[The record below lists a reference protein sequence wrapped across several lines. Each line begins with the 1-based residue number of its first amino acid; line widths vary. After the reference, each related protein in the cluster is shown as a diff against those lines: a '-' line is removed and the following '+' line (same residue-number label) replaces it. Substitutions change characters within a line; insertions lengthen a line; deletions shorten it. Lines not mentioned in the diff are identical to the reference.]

1 MLTRII
7 TAIAA
12 LCIFVPICIFSDT
25 IVLEIAMAVLNV
37 TAIWEIWHCIRGD
50 EKENAERY
58 IGSFWLYLPIV
69 LASGVLVFLPRLTAW
84 LSVPF
89 VIDFANYENKNA
101 LYVLFLTCIV
111 LMMYVF
117 AVVVFSRG
125 KIAITNAGVMLMM
138 SIYVTTAFV
147 SILCLRNEPNGAA
160 LFLLPF
166 IGAWVSDTFA
176 YFTGRLFGKHKLI
189 PEVSPKKTVE
199 GAIGGIVFTAVG
211 FVVFGLIVRSAN
223 ASPDFVLLAVS
234 GAIVSV
240 ISQIGDLIASV
251 VKRHYGIKDYGKLFP
266 GHGGVMDRFDSVM
279 ATAPVLYILISLFPN
294 MFM

>member
-25 IVLEIAMAVLNV
+25 IILEIAMAVLNV
-37 TAIWEIWHCIRGD
+37 TAIWEIWHCVTGD
-50 EKENAERY
+50 DKEDRTRY
-58 IGSFWLYLPIV
+58 IGSFWLYLPVV
-69 LASGVLVFLPRLTAW
+69 LASAMLVFLPRIVSWSSDPL
-84 LSVPF
+84 
-89 VIDFANYENKNA
+89 VIDNAFLANRNA
-101 LYVLFLTCIV
+101 MYILFMVFFC

-117 AVVVFSRG
+117 AAVVFSRG
-125 KIAITNAGVMLMM
+125 KIAITNASVMLMM
-138 SIYVTTAFV
+138 SLYVTTAFV
-147 SILCLRNEPNGAA
+147 SILCLRGNPNGAA

-176 YFTGRLFGKHKLI
+176 YFTGRLLGKHKLI

-199 GAIGGIVFTAVG
+199 GAVGGIVFTAVG
-211 FVVFGLIVRSAN
+211 FVVFGLIVREGN
-223 ASPDFVLLAVS
+223 ATPNFILLAVS

-266 GHGGVMDRFDSVM
+266 GHGGVLDRFDSVM
-279 ATAPVLYILISLFPN
+279 ATAPVLYMLIRLFPN

>member
-12 LCIFVPICIFSDT
+12 LCLFVPICIFSDT

-37 TAIWEIWHCIRGD
+37 VAVWEIWHCVRGD
-50 EKENAERY
+50 DTTDTSRY
-58 IGSFWLYLPIV
+58 IGSFWLYLPVV
-69 LASGVLVFLPRLTAW
+69 LASAVLVFVPRIFSWFDGQHASL
-84 LSVPF
+84 
-89 VIDFANYENKNA
+89 ENRNA
-101 LYVLFLTCIV
+101 MYMVFMVFICLMLYT
-111 LMMYVF
+111 F

-125 KIAITNAGVMLMM
+125 KIAVTNAAVMLMM
-138 SIYVTTAFV
+138 SLYVTTAFV
-147 SILCLRNEPNGAA
+147 SILCLRSEANGAA

-176 YFTGRLFGKHKLI
+176 YFTGRLLGKHKLI

-211 FVVFGLIVRSAN
+211 FVVFGLIVREGN
-223 ASPDFVLLAVS
+223 ATPNFVLLAVS

-279 ATAPVLYILISLFPN
+279 ATAPVLYMLTALFPN